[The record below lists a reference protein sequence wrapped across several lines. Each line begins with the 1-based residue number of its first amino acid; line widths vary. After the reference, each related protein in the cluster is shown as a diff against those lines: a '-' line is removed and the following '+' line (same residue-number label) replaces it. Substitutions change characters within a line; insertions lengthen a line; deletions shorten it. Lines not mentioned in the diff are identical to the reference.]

1 VVEFWVTNRRKKKK
15 EKKIER
21 EGVWGCTH
29 QKIIMAAATLALAAK
44 EITTEEGVEEDDGKR
59 GGEEKMGEASR
70 EFPSPKGPLETTTE
84 KLEEKKIE
92 EEEQKKKKRLVVEDV
107 ERDERF
113 EAMCKETS
121 IKVLQKAHEK
131 LTKRETQAHNKEW
144 ILMKMAGFVVE
155 GEDLSSS
162 SSSSSEDEE
171 EGGEGEAIKGAVFAR
186 LRRIVE
192 ETGASERGKESK
204 EAGDASR
211 FCAPVPTPSTSNNTK
226 YHNNKKGN
234 KRKRNALLTDGDVTA
249 ITGTAPLQCTRNDGK
264 SWRCSALAVEGHK
277 HCAKH
282 LRWGYG
288 ARSAKN
294 AALIANIAAAEKNKE
309 SIRQK
314 QQKKQHAF
322 EKKTRHVPNRRVI
335 LSDAGEKQQQL
346 REEKMYEQQRVE
358 YEIRMRKKIKSSL
371 VQTPSSEG
379 AEIVCTIELCSKNDH
394 DEEDDAL
401 SDTTSVPLFLPPG
414 GGSVKNSSSS
424 LSSLTSTN
432 AAVMKTI
439 NLDDFSGYGPFREH
453 LLNLAAATSNSTER
467 KEEIAVVY
475 WTAHNTAHQIALGE
489 PYEYFKAKCV
499 RLHAKVYPNASV
511 KGSGDRG
518 GFRSIK
524 IPLVAG
530 PASSSSSSSP
540 SATTYMML
548 MMQNTEMY
556 PRHHM

>member
-1 VVEFWVTNRRKKKK
+1 
-15 EKKIER
+15 
-21 EGVWGCTH
+21 
-29 QKIIMAAATLALAAK
+29 MAAVTLALAA
-44 EITTEEGVEEDDGKR
+44 EIITEE
-59 GGEEKMGEASR
+59 GGEEKMGEAPR
-70 EFPSPKGPLETTTE
+70 EFPSPKGPLETTITTTE
-84 KLEEKKIE
+84 KLEEKKIEE

-144 ILMKMAGFVVE
+144 ILMKMAGFVLE
-155 GEDLSSS
+155 GEDFSS

-171 EGGEGEAIKGAVFAR
+171 EGGEGEAMKGAVFAR

-192 ETGASERGKESK
+192 ETGASERAKESK

-226 YHNNKKGN
+226 DHNNKKGN
-234 KRKRNALLTDGDVTA
+234 KRKRNALLTVERRDINGIA
-249 ITGTAPLQCTRNDGK
+249 GTAPLQCTRNDGK

-314 QQKKQHAF
+314 QQQKQQHAF
-322 EKKTRHVPNRRVI
+322 EKKSRHVPNRRVI
-335 LSDAGEKQQQL
+335 LSDAGEKQQRL

-358 YEIRMRKKIKSSL
+358 YEIRMQKKIKSSL

-379 AEIVCTIELCSKNDH
+379 AEIVCTIELCSKNDR
-394 DEEDDAL
+394 DEEDEAL

-424 LSSLTSTN
+424 SLSSLTSSN

-453 LLNLAAATSNSTER
+453 LLNLAAAASNSTER
-467 KEEIAVVY
+467 KEEISVVY

-530 PASSSSSSSP
+530 PASSSSSSSSSP

-548 MMQNTEMY
+548 MMQNTELY

>member
-1 VVEFWVTNRRKKKK
+1 MGNLATNRRKKEK

-21 EGVWGCTH
+21 EGRGAHINNNKTTT
-29 QKIIMAAATLALAAK
+29 KKSMAAVTL
-44 EITTEEGVEEDDGKR
+44 
-59 GGEEKMGEASR
+59 GGEEKMREAPR
-70 EFPSPKGPLETTTE
+70 EFPSPKGPLETTTTTKTTTTE

-92 EEEQKKKKRLVVEDV
+92 EEVQKKKKRLVVEDV

-162 SSSSSEDEE
+162 SSSSEDEE
-171 EGGEGEAIKGAVFAR
+171 EGGEGEAMKGAVFAR

-453 LLNLAAATSNSTER
+453 LLNLAAATSNSTDR
-467 KEEIAVVY
+467 KEEISVVY
-475 WTAHNTAHQIALGE
+475 WTAHNTAHQLALGE